1 MKSATNKNSEK
12 PPVFAFWRRFHA
24 VAGVIVTPFLL
35 VAALTGFFY
44 ALAPTLEQAVYHD
57 EMTAASHAPAR
68 PLADQVRAAQEV
80 HPDLELSEVEVSDDP
95 AATTRVLFADATL
108 PNSSYSRAVFIDP
121 GDASVRGDLVQYGS
135 ARALPLRTW
144 LSEGHRSLWLGSAGR
159 WYSELAASWMGAL
172 AIVGTYLWCARKK
185 CGTSRRQKVLTWH
198 SRVGIVL
205 LPGLLFLTV
214 TGLTWSGVAGGNI
227 GTLREHLDWMPPQPT
242 TQVDTISAD
251 PARQVDTV
259 ARVAREQGLT
269 GLINLTPPTADNGA
283 WIAAEARESYK
294 PHMNAV
300 TIDAASGTVIDRVD
314 FADWPLPAKLSEWL
328 VNAHMGFL
336 FGIWNQLALAAVAA
350 GLGGITVA
358 GVWMWFQRRG
368 KQTRRPLPADWR
380 LWAPLAA
387 YSVIAPL
394 FGASLLLF
402 LGVEALISRLR
413 A

>member
-1 MKSATNKNSEK
+1 
-12 PPVFAFWRRFHA
+12 
-24 VAGVIVTPFLL
+24 
-35 VAALTGFFY
+35 
-44 ALAPTLEQAVYHD
+44 
-57 EMTAASHAPAR
+57 
-68 PLADQVRAAQEV
+68 
-80 HPDLELSEVEVSDDP
+80 
-95 AATTRVLFADATL
+95 
-108 PNSSYSRAVFIDP
+108 
-121 GDASVRGDLVQYGS
+121 
-135 ARALPLRTW
+135 
-144 LSEGHRSLWLGSAGR
+144 
-159 WYSELAASWMGAL
+159 
-172 AIVGTYLWCARKK
+172 
-185 CGTSRRQKVLTWH
+185 
-198 SRVGIVL
+198 
-205 LPGLLFLTV
+205 
-214 TGLTWSGVAGGNI
+214 
-227 GTLREHLDWMPPQPT
+227 MPPQPT
-242 TQVDTISAD
+242 TQVDTISTD

-402 LGVEALISRLR
+402 LGVEARISRLR